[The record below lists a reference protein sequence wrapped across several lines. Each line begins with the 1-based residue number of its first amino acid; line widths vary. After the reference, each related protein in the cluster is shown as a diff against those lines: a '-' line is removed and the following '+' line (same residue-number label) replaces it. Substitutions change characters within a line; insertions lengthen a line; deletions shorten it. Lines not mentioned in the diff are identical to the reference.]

1 MGVLRD
7 KGTTQFKLPTVGKAA
22 PPRDAFLEAVNDAA
36 ADEYQ
41 VFGEIGRGDDASTV
55 YLARDLAD
63 QRLVVLKLEADPEAV
78 GEYSLDV
85 VEQLDASLPG
95 PGGHCPQ
102 CGEPPRRWRRFCTTC
117 GHDLLGVPWMG
128 DEYTPAEILEAV
140 TEAAKEVYEIL
151 GEMPLSEGA
160 GLVYFGRDLTTGEL
174 TALRLRL
181 EASDEDMIECSL
193 GPTTAPER
201 PTH

>member
-7 KGTTQFKLPTVGKAA
+7 TGTTQFKLPTVGQAP
-22 PPRDAFLEAVNDAA
+22 PPRDAFLEAVKDAA

-41 VFGEIGRGDDASTV
+41 VLGEIGRGDDASTA

-63 QRLVVLKLEADPEAV
+63 QRLVALKLEADPEAV

-85 VEQLDASLPG
+85 VEQLDDSLPG
-95 PGGHCPQ
+95 PGGRCPK

-117 GHDLLGVPWMG
+117 GHDQLGAPWTG
-128 DEYTPAEILEAV
+128 DEYSPAEVLEAV
-140 TEAAKEVYEIL
+140 KEAAKGAYEIL
-151 GEMPLSEGA
+151 GDIPLSEGA
-160 GLVYFGRDLTTGEL
+160 GLIYFGRDLASGEL

-181 EASDEDMIECSL
+181 EASDEDTIECSL
-193 GPTTAPER
+193 GPAMAPTR